1 MAKIDTVALR
11 QFINPVNDASAEH
24 RKAMKPLEQLAS
36 MTTRQRNKVL
46 RECAEAEQ
54 TYNTAV
60 GELIGGVNKLVQ
72 DAEAEEA
79 AAG

>member
-24 RKAMKPLEQLAS
+24 REANKALEQLTG

-46 RECAEAEQ
+46 RECAKAEEA
-54 TYNTAV
+54 YNTAV